1 VTSVTRRTIT
11 AGLASVAA
19 VLATGVVATPA
30 YAHAK
35 LLKSD
40 PATGST
46 VTTPVTA
53 ITLTF
58 NEPVKQ
64 QSTVV
69 GVVGADGVSY
79 SEGAARVVDTNVIQ
93 AVRPL
98 PAGFVQVSWKTVSAD
113 GDPVRGEIG
122 FAVAPSAA
130 PTTAPPTTAPP
141 TTTAPTPTG
150 SADVIDPIPTTA
162 SNTWLWPTVA
172 AVVLIAAL
180 ALGFLWRRKRREP
193 EG

>member
-1 VTSVTRRTIT
+1 VASVTRRTIT
-11 AGLASVAA
+11 AGLASITA
-19 VLATGVVATPA
+19 VLALGIVATPA

-35 LLKSD
+35 LLRSD

-64 QSTVV
+64 PSTVV

-79 SEGAARVVDTNVIQ
+79 SEGAARVVDTSVIQ

-141 TTTAPTPTG
+141 TTTAPEASAGATDPMPT
-150 SADVIDPIPTTA
+150 VT
-162 SNTWLWPTVA
+162 SNTWIWPVVA
-172 AVVLIAAL
+172 AVGLIAAL

-193 EG
+193 ER